1 MAPLACAIANLVA
14 ALALAFVLAPA
25 TPLVADVA
33 ERERYVR
40 EHLVAWRIG
49 WATWMLAGASLI
61 WMYAWW
67 RRRVSAP
74 HSALAIALAGIA
86 ADWTAELMLIVGA
99 PDRFAELAP
108 IAFFLTGAVANGLY
122 TLAGIQLTLATPL
135 GLGARVYAAL
145 MWSAGLSLSAGA
157 ILAIPLVTAIASA
170 ELFVLFV
177 PWCLWLWRHF
187 RPRDRLPA

>member
-1 MAPLACAIANLVA
+1 MAPLACAAANLVA

-25 TPLVADVA
+25 TPLVADAA

-40 EHLVAWRIG
+40 EHLVAWRVG

-67 RRRVSAP
+67 RRRVGAP
-74 HSALAIALAGIA
+74 RWVLAIAIAGIA

-99 PDRFAELAP
+99 PGRYADVAP

-170 ELFVLFV
+170 ELFILFV

-187 RPRDRLPA
+187 RPRGLSA

>member
-1 MAPLACAIANLVA
+1 MAPLACAVANLVA

-40 EHLVAWRIG
+40 EHLVAWRVG
-49 WATWMLAGASLI
+49 WGTWMLAGASLI

-74 HSALAIALAGIA
+74 HWALALALAGIA
-86 ADWTAELMLIVGA
+86 ADWTAELMLIVAA
-99 PDRFAELAP
+99 PDRYADVAP
-108 IAFFLTGAVANGLY
+108 VVFFLTGAVANGLY
-122 TLAGIQLTLATPL
+122 TLAAIQLTLATPL

-177 PWCLWLWRHF
+177 PWCLWLWRHLG
-187 RPRDRLPA
+187 PRDRRLA

>member
-1 MAPLACAIANLVA
+1 MAPLACALANLVA

-40 EHLVAWRIG
+40 EHLVAWRVG
-49 WATWMLAGASLI
+49 WGTWMLAGASLI

-67 RRRVSAP
+67 RRRVDAP
-74 HSALAIALAGIA
+74 RWVLAIALAGIA
-86 ADWTAELMLIVGA
+86 ADWTAELMLIAGA
-99 PDRFAELAP
+99 PDRYADVAP
-108 IAFFLTGAVANGLY
+108 IAFALTGAVANGLY

-135 GLGARVYAAL
+135 GLGARAYAAL

-157 ILAIPLVTAIASA
+157 ILSIPLVTAIASA

-177 PWCLWLWRHF
+177 PWCLWLRRHF
-187 RPRDRLPA
+187 TLRDRLPA

>member
-67 RRRVSAP
+67 RRRVGAP

-99 PDRFAELAP
+99 PGRYADVAP